1 MEFSQNVVV
10 PNKYGIHA
18 RPATKIVELSNSFSA
33 EILIIKDGSFVN
45 GKSVIGIMTLGAEQ
59 GSSLTIKATGEE
71 AENAVREIVELID
84 SGFGEEM

>member
-1 MEFSQNVVV
+1 MEFSREVTV

-18 RPATKIVELSNSFSA
+18 RPATKIVEVSNSFSA
-33 EILIIKDGSFVN
+33 DITIVKDGEQVN

-59 GSSLTIKATGEE
+59 GVSLTIKAAGEE
-71 AENAVREIVELID
+71 AEKAVDSIVELIA

>member
-1 MEFSQNVVV
+1 MEISREVTV

-18 RPATKIVELSNSFSA
+18 RPATKIVEVSNAFSA
-33 EILIIKDGSFVN
+33 DITIVKDGEQVN

-59 GSSLTIKATGEE
+59 GVCLIIKAIGEE
-71 AENAVREIVELID
+71 AEKAVDSIVELIA